1 MQVRNNIYT
10 LGMMVLV
17 RQCYWGQKVVFTDL
31 CKKVIKCVRMMA
43 GDLGRNTQQ
52 FFYRPP
58 VKAKILKDL
67 KRNVNASKQNKNS
80 KKKRRKPKKVTLF
93 LK

>member
-52 FFYRPP
+52 FFLLSAC
-58 VKAKILKDL
+58 KSKDFERL
-67 KRNVNASKQNKNS
+67 ETECV
-80 KKKRRKPKKVTLF
+80 F
-93 LK
+93 